1 MHHAI
6 LLYDKPL
13 IRRAVR
19 SFWWRV
25 VGLRFFMA
33 LAVVAVSLVMRIRG
47 GDTSWVVGA
56 LASVLALGIVFMVA
70 LYVVHYR
77 NSLHKL
83 KAMGDAQA
91 TLDASETSLSLSS
104 AAGTATL
111 PWSGVT
117 EVWQFKSYW
126 LLMLSKSQFMTLPL
140 ASLTP
145 EATAFI
151 LARIRASGGKVR

>member
-13 IRRAVR
+13 IRHAVR
-19 SFWWRV
+19 SFWWSV

-33 LAVVAVSLVMRIRG
+33 LAVVAVAAIMRIRG

-56 LASVLALGIVFMVA
+56 LASVFALGIAFIVA
-70 LYVVHYR
+70 LYVVHYH

-83 KAMGDAQA
+83 KAMSNAQT

-104 AAGTATL
+104 GAGTTTI
-111 PWSGVT
+111 PWPAVM
-117 EVWQFKSYW
+117 EVWQFKSCW

-140 ASLTP
+140 ADLTP
-145 EATAFI
+145 EAAAFI